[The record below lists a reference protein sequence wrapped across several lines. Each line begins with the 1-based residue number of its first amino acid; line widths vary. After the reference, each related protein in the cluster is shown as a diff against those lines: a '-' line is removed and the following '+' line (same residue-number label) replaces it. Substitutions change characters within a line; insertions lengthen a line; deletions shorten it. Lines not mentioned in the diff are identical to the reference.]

1 MERGNP
7 TQKERSVLIFENEG
21 KQKKGKWISFIRL
34 NFWEANTN
42 KKNGKNEENEERKW
56 DIFLFG
62 TDLGFGGKY
71 IYVRKKFWEGLGR
84 KAQEQKKSNCNRVC
98 LGMFLVILGILT
110 HIRFL
115 CMFVFEYLIYC

>member
-62 TDLGFGGKY
+62 TDLGF
-71 IYVRKKFWEGLGR
+71 EG
-84 KAQEQKKSNCNRVC
+84 
-98 LGMFLVILGILT
+98 
-110 HIRFL
+110 
-115 CMFVFEYLIYC
+115 